1 MFTIL
6 QHGIHADSRSN
17 QGAKKWF
24 AITRKKILKPNR
36 RCSRWIIVDLFR
48 RRKVVPN
55 LPQSGQNGWF
65 RETFRDLLGST
76 KKRALL
82 QLSPAVSKGP
92 PAFPAEGYFSR
103 SLLPFVLPPIHTPC
117 ANSRTAAQKVLF
129 PKVTQSIVL

>member
-92 PAFPAEGYFSR
+92 PAF
-103 SLLPFVLPPIHTPC
+103 LPKDIFHEAFFRLSFHQYIHLAPIHGRP
-117 ANSRTAAQKVLF
+117 
-129 PKVTQSIVL
+129 PKRFFSQRSPNP